1 MVNPS
6 DAAVGHGEHVEA
18 ELLAYVEKAH
28 ANTENGARAT
38 GTTRGG

>member
-18 ELLAYVEKAH
+18 
-28 ANTENGARAT
+28 
-38 GTTRGG
+38 GGGWHDYPGPGHW

>member
-18 ELLAYVEKAH
+18 ERHRAVERH
-28 ANTENGARAT
+28 EDRCYHDPQL
-38 GTTRGG
+38 RGG